1 MTDMTDGIGL
11 ARGYYQDVVAPL
23 LLTQWPGL
31 PHAAAR
37 LGGGSDVLGL
47 DDETSRDHDWG
58 LRLTLLTEPDLVGAV
73 SSLLE
78 EQLPSTYGGLPTR
91 FALTHDPIVRQR
103 AEVTT
108 AEAFVASHL
117 GLDASCA
124 MTSLDWLCLTGQAL
138 LEVTAGQVFRDDL
151 GVLTGLRR
159 TLAWYPD
166 DVWRY
171 VLAADWNRLGED
183 LPMLGRAGQRGDDLG
198 SRVVGARLVDTAV
211 HLAFLLCRR
220 WPPYPKWRG
229 TMATQLPVAGDLLP
243 HLKAVL
249 TAEDWPERQEAIALA
264 LALLGE
270 AQRAAGLPSVEGI
283 PTEPFFDRPFLGIR
297 AAVPDLLLGSVTDP
311 LVRALPSGAGSVEQW
326 VDNVV
331 VLTDPSHRV
340 RTARALLAAGP

>member
-1 MTDMTDGIGL
+1 MTDGIGL
-11 ARGYYQDVVAPL
+11 ARDYYEDVVAPV
-23 LLTQWPGL
+23 LLTRWPRL
-31 PHAAAR
+31 QYAAAR
-37 LGGGSDVLGL
+37 LGSGSDVLGL
-47 DDETSRDHDWG
+47 DDEISRDHDWG
-58 LRLTLLTEPDLVGAV
+58 LRLTLLVESDQIGAV

-78 EQLPSTYGGLPTR
+78 EQLPPGYGGLPTR

-103 AEVTT
+103 AEVCT

-117 GLDASCA
+117 GLDATGA
-124 MTSLDWLCLTGQAL
+124 MTSLDWLCLTGQSL

-151 GVLTGLRR
+151 GMLTGLRR
-159 TLAWYPD
+159 KLAWYPG

-171 VLAADWNRLGED
+171 VVAAEWIRLAED
-183 LPMLGRAGQRGDDLG
+183 LPLLGRAGQRGDDLG
-198 SRVVGARLVDTAV
+198 SRVIGARMVDTAM

-229 TMATQLPVAGDLLP
+229 TVFTQLPVAGELLP
-243 HLKAVL
+243 PLTAVL
-249 TAEDWPERQEAIALA
+249 AADDWTKRQQALA
-264 LALLGE
+264 QALAVLGE
-270 AQRAAGLPSVEGI
+270 AQRAAGLPSAEGI